1 LGLVVLLGYPLRVAI
16 SVAVALAQI
25 GEFSFI
31 LAAAGTDLGILDDRA
46 TDTLIAAAI
55 VSIMLNPVLYRL
67 IGPLDVVLRRY
78 VKTPVPTDIAMQGKT
93 SDEQATGQCKA
104 VVVGYGPVGRTLARL
119 LRENEFEL
127 VIIELNPDTVR
138 ELTSRGI
145 RAIYGDAT
153 HQDTLEQAG
162 LDKAVALVLSS
173 SSMYGPG

>member
-1 LGLVVLLGYPLRVAI
+1 RVAI

-31 LAAAGTDLGILDDRA
+31 LATAGKNLGILDDRA
-46 TDTLIAAAI
+46 TNTLIAAAI
-55 VSIMLNPVLYRL
+55 VSIMLNPALYRL
-67 IGPLDVVLRRY
+67 IGPLEAALRRF
-78 VKTPVPTDIAMQGKT
+78 VRTPVPADVVMQSKE
-93 SDEQATGQCKA
+93 SDERAESGRHKA

-119 LRENEFEL
+119 LRENVFEL
-127 VIIELNPDTVR
+127 VIIELNVNVVR

-153 HQDTLEQAG
+153 HRDTLEQAG